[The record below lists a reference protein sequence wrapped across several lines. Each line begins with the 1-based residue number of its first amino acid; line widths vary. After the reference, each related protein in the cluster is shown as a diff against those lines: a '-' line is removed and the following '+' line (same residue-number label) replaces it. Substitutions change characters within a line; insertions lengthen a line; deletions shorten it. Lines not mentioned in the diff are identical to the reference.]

1 MVFFAAEEF
10 NGLWSPVVASSDPSV
25 WCESCCTSTI
35 TEAEFVRRALEQ
47 HQADMADVARLAGVN
62 PLGTPG
68 TDDVGGYTC
77 TGTRRSAERAARR
90 WSGAQV
96 DQLSVS

>member
-25 WCESCCTSTI
+25 WCESCCTPTI

-47 HQADMADVARLAGVN
+47 HQADMADVAWLAGVV
-62 PLGTPG
+62 PRDSR